1 VATDPSEEVLSVTD
15 QNDREQGPAQND
27 GSIVVTEED
36 RRRDTYSPQEHT
48 DGRVQI
54 SNTY

>member
-1 VATDPSEEVLSVTD
+1 MTD